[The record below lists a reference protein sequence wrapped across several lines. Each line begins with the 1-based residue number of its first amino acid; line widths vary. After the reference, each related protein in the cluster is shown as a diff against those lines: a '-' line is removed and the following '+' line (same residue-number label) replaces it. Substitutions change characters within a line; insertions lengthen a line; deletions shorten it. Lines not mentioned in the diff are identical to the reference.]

1 MMMRQITTKAKD
13 ELYGFNEE
21 IEVILL
27 TDTLSFSFNGLRFAY
42 YYLLQLIKGIRCN
55 NLPKNLTYSC

>member
-1 MMMRQITTKAKD
+1 MIMRQITTKVND

-27 TDTLSFSFNGLRFAY
+27 TDTPSFSTNGLRVAY
-42 YYLLQLIKGIRCN
+42 FYLLQLIKGIP
-55 NLPKNLTYSC
+55 NLQKNLTYSC

>member
-1 MMMRQITTKAKD
+1 MIMRQITTKVND

-27 TDTLSFSFNGLRFAY
+27 TDTLSFSTNGLRVAY
-42 YYLLQLIKGIRCN
+42 FYL
-55 NLPKNLTYSC
+55 

>member
-1 MMMRQITTKAKD
+1 MIMRQITTKTND

-27 TDTLSFSFNGLRFAY
+27 TDTLSFSSNGLRVAY
-42 YYLLQLIKGIRCN
+42 YL
-55 NLPKNLTYSC
+55 

>member
-27 TDTLSFSFNGLRFAY
+27 TDTPSFSSDGLRVAY
-42 YYLLQLIKGIRCN
+42 YYL
-55 NLPKNLTYSC
+55 